1 MHLYSLKK
9 IAQSVALKNYLALT
23 GYYYN
28 FKSAFPDSNKCYR
41 FNAVSN
47 ILILSEYEKELLSQ
61 VREGDVKAFEY
72 IYNNYSARLYGSI
85 IKIVKSPTVAEELLQ
100 ETFQRIWEHRRTIDN
115 NRSFK
120 SYVFT
125 IARNLVYDYFN
136 KASRQKLLE
145 RYLQSKEENAVVGF
159 SHQLEEKESEL
170 LLENAVHQL
179 PPQRKL
185 VYTLCKIEGKSYEDV
200 SKTLGISVSTISDHI
215 VKATKSIRA
224 YYLSRALLFVS
235 LLFF

>member
-1 MHLYSLKK
+1 M
-9 IAQSVALKNYLALT
+9 
-23 GYYYN
+23 
-28 FKSAFPDSNKCYR
+28 
-41 FNAVSN
+41 SN
-47 ILILSEYEKELLSQ
+47 ILIHSEYEKELLSQ
-61 VREGDVKAFEY
+61 IREGDVKAFEY

-85 IKIVKSPTVAEELLQ
+85 IKIVKSATVAEELLQ
-100 ETFQRIWEHRRTIDN
+100 ETFQRIWEHRTSIDI

-136 KASRQKLLE
+136 KTSRQKLLE
-145 RYLQSKEENAVVGF
+145 RYLQSKEENSVSRF
-159 SHQLEEKESEL
+159 SHQLEEKESER

-185 VYTLCKIEGKSYEDV
+185 VYTLCKIEGRSYEDV

-215 VKATKSIRA
+215 VKATKSIKA
-224 YYLSRALLFVS
+224 YYLSRALLCISVF
-235 LLFF
+235 LMDLI